1 MRSRKKLEFKY
12 VVFEKLV
19 RLFGLE
25 KAERIFKVFD
35 RKSSK

>member
-19 RLFGLE
+19 EIFGLE

>member
-35 RKSSK
+35 